1 MLAGLMQQVPLTLN
15 MVRERVAALYSDK
28 TVVTRYPSGLVR
40 ASYGEVLSR
49 AARVANFLTQQG
61 ARRGSRVASLAWNS
75 QRHLELYLA
84 VPCMGSVLHTINAR
98 LAASDIE
105 KLLLH
110 ANDEVLFVDHS
121 LWRALAPDLALPS
134 CVRHVVVMEDEAIAE
149 TLIKPSSGAELLFY
163 EEAVA
168 DYSADFNWPLLKE
181 EEAAGLCYTSGT
193 TGDPKGVLYS
203 HRLTTLH
210 TFACLFADGIGMR
223 ERDVCMPAVPMFH
236 ANAWGFPYAALMAG
250 ASLALPCRQTD
261 PVSLIELTEA
271 ANVTMATAVP
281 TVWLGFLDHLRS
293 HSDSFARIK
302 SLKRLPIGGAAV
314 GQSLID
320 GFAERGIEVMHCWGM
335 TEISPLG
342 LTNVT
347 RSDLDPEQ
355 EQALRTAQGI
365 PIAGCVM
372 RLVDA
377 DGNICPH
384 DGRHSGELQVSSPWA
399 AAAYFGGS
407 GECRALRSTSSF
419 TEDDGREWLRTGD
432 IATIDHHGYVRIVD
446 RAKDLIKSGGEW
458 ISSQALELQLMNHPE
473 IKEAAAISRPD
484 PKWQERP
491 VACVVLHNDSTENR
505 ARLEQHLPSFL
516 SSFFPRW
523 QIPEDISFWDE
534 LPKGRTGKIDKIS
547 LRKQVQDRYSQSE
560 TDMVIPKNGVRWLI
574 DK

>member
-15 MVRERVAALYSDK
+15 MVRERIATLYADK
-28 TVVTRYPSGLVR
+28 TVVTRYPSGTTTARYSEVLVR
-40 ASYGEVLSR
+40 A
-49 AARVANFLTQQG
+49 ARIANFLKQQG
-61 ARRGSRVASLAWNS
+61 VRRGSRVASLAWNS
-75 QRHLELYLA
+75 QRHLELYVA

-105 KLLLH
+105 KLLLR
-110 ANDEVLFVDHS
+110 ANDEVLFVDQS
-121 LWRALAPDLALPS
+121 LWRTLEPDLSLPP
-134 CVRHVVVMEDEAIAE
+134 CVRHVVVMEDEEVSDNLPKPLSHAALSLYEDVIARC
-149 TLIKPSSGAELLFY
+149 
-163 EEAVA
+163 
-168 DYSADFNWPLLKE
+168 SADFEWPRLKE

-203 HRLTTLH
+203 HRSTTLH

-261 PVSLIELTEA
+261 AVSLVELIEA
-271 ANVTMATAVP
+271 AGVTMATAVP

-293 HSDSFARIK
+293 YPASLERIR

-314 GQSLID
+314 GQALID

-342 LTNVT
+342 LTNVS
-347 RSDLDPEQ
+347 RSDLDSQQEQ
-355 EQALRTAQGI
+355 ESRTAQGI
-365 PIAGCVM
+365 PIVGCLM
-372 RLVDA
+372 RII
-377 DGNICPH
+377 GENGKICPH
-384 DGRHSGELQVSSPWA
+384 DGKSSGELQVNSPWA
-399 AAAYFGGS
+399 AAAYFGGG
-407 GECRALRSTSSF
+407 GENAALKPALSF
-419 TEDDGREWLRTGD
+419 IDDDQREWLRTGD
-432 IATIDHHGYVRIVD
+432 IATIDVHGYVRLVD

-458 ISSQALELQLMNHPE
+458 ISSQALELQLMNHPDV
-473 IKEAAAISRPD
+473 KEAAAVSRPD

-491 VACVVLHNDSTENR
+491 VACVVLHRDSPENR
-505 ARLEQHLPSFL
+505 MRLEQELPSYL

-547 LRKQVQDRYSQSE
+547 LRKQVQGRYAQFRDHSNQNE
-560 TDMVIPKNGVRWLI
+560 
-574 DK
+574 

>member
-15 MVRERVAALYSDK
+15 MVRERIATLYADK
-28 TVVTRYPSGLVR
+28 TVVTRYPSGTTTARYSEVLVR
-40 ASYGEVLSR
+40 A
-49 AARVANFLTQQG
+49 ARIANFLKQQG
-61 ARRGSRVASLAWNS
+61 VRRGSRVASLAWNS

-84 VPCMGSVLHTINAR
+84 VPCMGNVLHTINAR

-121 LWRALAPDLALPS
+121 LWRALEPDLSLPP
-134 CVRHVVVMEDEAIAE
+134 CVRHVVVMEDEEVGENLAKPLSHTDLSLYEDVIA
-149 TLIKPSSGAELLFY
+149 SCGS
-163 EEAVA
+163 
-168 DYSADFNWPLLKE
+168 DFEWPRLKE

-203 HRLTTLH
+203 HRSTTLH

-261 PVSLIELTEA
+261 AVSLVELIEA
-271 ANVTMATAVP
+271 AGVTMATAVP

-293 HSDSFARIK
+293 YPASLERIR

-314 GQSLID
+314 GRALID
-320 GFAERGIEVMHCWGM
+320 GFSERGIEVMHCWGM

-342 LTNVT
+342 LTNVR
-347 RSDLDPEQ
+347 RSDLDPQQEQ
-355 EQALRTAQGI
+355 ESRTAQGI
-365 PIAGCVM
+365 PIAGCAM
-372 RLVDA
+372 RLVDEN
-377 DGNICPH
+377 GKTCPH
-384 DGRHSGELQVSSPWA
+384 DGTSSGELQVSSPWA
-399 AAAYFGGS
+399 AMAYFGGS
-407 GECRALRSTSSF
+407 DDGAVLKPVSSF
-419 TEDDGREWLRTGD
+419 IVNDQREWLRTGD
-432 IATIDHHGYVRIVD
+432 IATIDARGYVRIID

-458 ISSQALELQLMNHPE
+458 ISSQALELQLMNHPDV
-473 IKEAAAISRPD
+473 KEAAAVSRPD

-505 ARLEQHLPSFL
+505 TRLEQNLPGFL
-516 SSFFPRW
+516 SSFLPRW

-560 TDMVIPKNGVRWLI
+560 TDKVISKNTSGG
-574 DK
+574 